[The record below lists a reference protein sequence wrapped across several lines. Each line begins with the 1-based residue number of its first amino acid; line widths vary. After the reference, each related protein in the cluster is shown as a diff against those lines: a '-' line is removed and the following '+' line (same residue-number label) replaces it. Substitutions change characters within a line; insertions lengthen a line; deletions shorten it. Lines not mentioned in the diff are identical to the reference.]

1 MKKLSLLVALALL
14 ITVSGVYATW
24 TYTQTTDVADESVH
38 MSLNL
43 TNVTYEGSYGTYEI
57 NKSGLSM
64 LIDPKEGT
72 THTTALNITGNLV
85 IKFTPATYA
94 PVEVKN
100 DGVASIFRFSLT
112 NNDWK
117 YGSTDIVTLQHTGDH
132 AITWTKQADGSF
144 TYTMDAA
151 ALAGHIKL
159 NEVTLDTK
167 AEYDAYNTAL
177 GTGQI
182 AVTVSDGMV
191 LAP

>member
-14 ITVSGVYATW
+14 ITVGGVYATW

-38 MSLNL
+38 MALNL

-57 NKSGLSM
+57 DKSGLNM
-64 LIDPKEGT
+64 AIDPKEGT
-72 THTTALNITGNLV
+72 THTTALKITGNLV

-94 PVEVKN
+94 PVEVKE
-100 DGVASIFRFSLT
+100 DGVASTFQFSLT

-117 YGSTDIVTLQHTGDH
+117 YNGTNIVTLQHTNPH
-132 AITWTKQADGSF
+132 NINWTKQADGSF

-151 ALAGHIKL
+151 TLAGHISL
-159 NEVTLDTK
+159 TEFTLDTK
-167 AEYDAYNTAL
+167 ADYDAYNAAL

-182 AVTVSDGMV
+182 SVTVSDGTTGT
-191 LAP
+191 P

>member
-38 MSLNL
+38 MALNL

-57 NKSGLSM
+57 DKSGLTM
-64 LIDPKEGT
+64 VIDPKEGT
-72 THTTALNITGNLV
+72 THTTALKITGNLV

-100 DGVASIFRFSLT
+100 DGVESTFRFSLT
-112 NNDWK
+112 NDNWV
-117 YGSTDIVTLQHTGDH
+117 YNGTNIVTLKHTGTH
-132 AITWTKQADGSF
+132 NITWTKQTDGSF

-151 ALAGHIKL
+151 ALAGHISL
-159 NEVTLDTK
+159 TEFTLDTK

-182 AVTVSDGMV
+182 SVTVSDGTV
-191 LAP
+191 AP

>member
-38 MSLNL
+38 MALNL

-57 NKSGLSM
+57 DKSGLTM
-64 LIDPKEGT
+64 VIDPKEGT
-72 THTTALNITGNLV
+72 THITALKITGNLV

-100 DGVASIFRFSLT
+100 DGIESTFQFSLT
-112 NNDWK
+112 NNNWV
-117 YGSTDIVTLQHTGDH
+117 YNGTNIVTLQHTNPHNID
-132 AITWTKQADGSF
+132 WTKQDDGSF
-144 TYTMDAA
+144 TYTMDAT
-151 ALAGHIKL
+151 ALAGHIRL
-159 NEVTLDTK
+159 TEFTLDTK
-167 AEYDAYNTAL
+167 AAYDAYNTAL

-182 AVTVSDGMV
+182 AVTVSDGTV
-191 LAP
+191 AP